1 MNLQEREEV
10 YKRALNEWGEYSQ
23 LDQGVEEMAELIVA
37 INKYKRT
44 NMDLSK
50 RKDEI
55 MENLIE
61 EIADVKMCIEQFEMM
76 FGKEKVKDML
86 DKKIEKFLKCFDN

>member
-1 MNLQEREEV
+1 MNLQEREKV
-10 YKRALNEWGEYSQ
+10 YQRALNEWGEYSQ
-23 LDQGVEEMAELIVA
+23 LDQGIEEMAELILA
-37 INKYKRT
+37 INKYKRL

-76 FGKEKVKDML
+76 FGKEKVSKML
-86 DKKIEKFLKCFDN
+86 DKKMEKFLKCFDK

>member
-1 MNLQEREEV
+1 MDLQEREKV
-10 YKRALNEWGEYSQ
+10 YQRALDKWGEYSQ
-23 LDQGVEEMAELIVA
+23 LDQGIEEMAELILA
-37 INKYKRT
+37 INKYKRI

-61 EIADVKMCIEQFEMM
+61 EIADVKMCVEQFEMM
-76 FGKEKVKDML
+76 FGKEKVSKML
-86 DKKIEKFLKCFDN
+86 DKKMEKFLKCFDK

>member
-1 MNLQEREEV
+1 MDLKEREKV
-10 YKRALNEWGEYSQ
+10 YERAINEWGEFSQ
-23 LDQGVEEMAELIVA
+23 LDQAIEEMAELIVA
-37 INKYKRT
+37 LNKYKRT

-61 EIADVKMCIEQFEMM
+61 EIADTKMCIEQLEMM
-76 FGKEKVKDML
+76 FGKDKVSVML
-86 DKKIEKFLKCFDN
+86 DKKMQKFLECFNR

>member
-1 MNLQEREEV
+1 MNLKERENV
-10 YKRALNEWGEYSQ
+10 YQRALDKWGEYSQ
-23 LDQGVEEMAELIVA
+23 LDQGVEEMAELILA

-76 FGKEKVKDML
+76 FGKEKVSNML
-86 DKKIEKFLKCFDN
+86 DKKMEKFLKCFKN

>member
-1 MNLQEREEV
+1 
-10 YKRALNEWGEYSQ
+10 
-23 LDQGVEEMAELIVA
+23 
-37 INKYKRT
+37 
-44 NMDLSK
+44 MDLSK

-76 FGKEKVKDML
+76 FGKEKVSKML
-86 DKKIEKFLKCFDN
+86 DKKMEKFLKCFDK